1 MAGRSISTRK
11 AGKVLV
17 INADP
22 EIINILEINL
32 AHANLEIVSARSGSE
47 ALRKIQEDKTD
58 IIILDPALP
67 DMEGAE
73 IYRKIT
79 GSYLTNHIP
88 IILLSA
94 RLPRKNRIAMA
105 EDIPIYHITKPFNP
119 KEVVALV
126 QGYLMHKERMV
137 RINPLTGLPNRLQ
150 ISKEIDRLLRQ
161 KKTFSAIYIAFHD
174 LKAINKVHGYALGD
188 RLVQLLADI
197 VSETVR
203 LSGNAEDLAGYYGGD
218 KFVVISTP
226 WKARA
231 LCRKI
236 IADFNKRIK
245 ILCNVEN
252 LKMGQPTHEKSSVGR
267 EQAPVMSIHLAVVTN
282 RQRTYRNSLEV
293 TEVASEQIEYLKRST
308 ESNCYFDLKV
318 SGIEPF
324 LSSASR
330 EPLPTQKEDLKTIQG
345 LLTWFDFLISEVN
358 TPINVIKDCL
368 HSLKSTNRENL
379 SQEQLNHLDTLHN
392 HHNQLSRIVEG
403 ITSLTRSHDG
413 DNGAHFDEVDVVS
426 VLNWVIKQVSDLAEQ
441 KEIKVD
447 IEVAGDIGRIMRDKK
462 SLTQSLLYT
471 VRSAILSSP
480 PGSNLH
486 IRVAE
491 KIEEHIHIEINNPGH
506 RLSTRELNNLFK
518 PRSGSSRKKETPI
531 NELHPARILV
541 RGMGGELEAISEKD
555 RGVTY
560 RIKIPK
566 KWRSWIQEVDTL
578 QLAMEI
584 SRKEA
589 RDIVRN
595 MHRAISSLEEQ
606 VPSVIKDSVEK
617 LSSKVQEMGVLCN
630 RSLFLA
636 DDLSNRLESQQDWL
650 LQQEMEQLA
659 TLEAI
664 LIPCRE
670 ITKAIHPANIFE
682 LDSARR
688 VAKYSLTLAGEFKI
702 PENGRQVLHYA
713 ALFKDLG
720 LALSPNEM
728 MAQMLVP
735 TLEEATTIKEHC
747 DLIWK
752 ALSTIR
758 SLTPALDLVVYR
770 YERYDGK
777 GGRFGA
783 KESDIPLG
791 ARILAVADAFDFM
804 TSGRSPQGKL
814 SQKHAMEKIVEDSGL
829 RFDPHVVS
837 AFLMLWKRKGLE
849 SAVNKN

>member
-1 MAGRSISTRK
+1 MAGRSVTTRK
-11 AGKVLV
+11 SGKVLV
-17 INADP
+17 INSDP

-47 ALRKIQEDKTD
+47 ALRKIQKDKTD

-67 DMEGAE
+67 DMEGME

-94 RLPRKNRIAMA
+94 RLPRKTMITRAD
-105 EDIPIYHITKPFNP
+105 DIPIYHITKPFNP

-126 QGYLMHKERMV
+126 QGYLMHKERME

-161 KKTFSAIYIAFHD
+161 KKTFSAVYIVFHD
-174 LKAINKVHGYALGD
+174 LKAVNKAYGYTLGD
-188 RLVQLLADI
+188 HMVQFLADI

-203 LSGNAEDLAGYYGGD
+203 LSGNTEDLVGYYGGD

-226 WKARA
+226 WKTRA

-236 IADFNKRIK
+236 ITDFDKRIPV
-245 ILCNVEN
+245 LCSEENVQMSRPGSR
-252 LKMGQPTHEKSSVGR
+252 KPPTNR
-267 EQAPVMSIHLAVVTN
+267 EQAPIMSIHIAVVTN
-282 RQRTYRNSLEV
+282 QKRNYRSFPEV
-293 TEVASEQIEYLKRST
+293 TEVAMEQIEYLKRSP
-308 ESNCYFDLKV
+308 ESNCYFDLKA

-324 LSSASR
+324 LTPATR
-330 EPLPTQKEDLKTIQG
+330 ESVPTHKEGLKTIQG

-358 TPINVIKDCL
+358 TPMNVIKDCL
-368 HSLKSTNRENL
+368 HSLKSTDIKNL
-379 SQEQLNHLDTLHN
+379 SQEQLDHLDTLHN
-392 HHNQLSRIVEG
+392 HHNRLSRVIEG
-403 ITSLTRSHDG
+403 ITNLTRSHDG
-413 DNGAHFDEVDVVS
+413 GNDAHFDEVDVVS
-426 VLNWVIKQVSDLAEQ
+426 VLEWVLEQVNHLAEQ
-441 KEIKVD
+441 KGIKVD
-447 IEVAGDIGRIMRDKK
+447 IEAAGDIGRIIRDKK

-471 VRSAILSSP
+471 VRSAIFSSP
-480 PGSNLH
+480 PGSKLH

-491 KIEEHIHIEINNPGH
+491 KIEENICIEINNPEH
-506 RLSTRELNNLFK
+506 RLSARELNNLFK
-518 PRSGSSRKKETPI
+518 PQSGLQHQQETFI

-541 RGMGGELEAISEKD
+541 RGIGGELEAISEKD
-555 RGVTY
+555 RGVTFHL
-560 RIKIPK
+560 KIPK

-589 RDIVRN
+589 RDIVSN
-595 MHRAISSLEEQ
+595 IHQIISSLDEQ
-606 VPSVIKDSVEK
+606 LPSVIKDNIDM

-650 LQQEMEQLA
+650 LQQEMEQLT
-659 TLEAI
+659 TLEAM

-670 ITKAIHPANIFE
+670 ITKTTHANNLFE
-682 LDSARR
+682 LESARR
-688 VAKYSLTLAGEFKI
+688 VTKYALSIAGEFKFT
-702 PENGRQVLHYA
+702 ERGRRLLRYA
-713 ALFKDLG
+713 ALLKDLG
-720 LALSPNEM
+720 LALSPGDM
-728 MAQMLVP
+728 MEQMITATP
-735 TLEEATTIKEHC
+735 EEAAAIKTRS
-747 DLIWK
+747 DLMWK
-752 ALSTIR
+752 ALATINF
-758 SLTPALDLVVYR
+758 LKPVLDIVAHR

-777 GGRFGA
+777 GRRFGA
-783 KESDIPLG
+783 KENDIPLA

-814 SQKHAMEKIVEDSGL
+814 SQKMAMDKIVEDSGL
-829 RFDPHVVS
+829 RYDPHVVS
-837 AFLMLWKRKGLE
+837 AFLMSWKRRGLE
-849 SAVNKN
+849 PAISRK